1 MLKLLVL
8 VALVLAVLYFF
19 TWLGRRPPGDWRR
32 DGEDDGPVIPTG
44 RIGLDDDNRPP
55 VTPAPE
61 DELEDAGAG
70 NKRRDT

>member
-8 VALVLAVLYFF
+8 VALILAVLYFF
-19 TWLGRRPPGDWRR
+19 TWLGRRRPGDWRR
-32 DGEDDGPVIPTG
+32 DGDEDGPVIPTG
-44 RIGLDDDNRPP
+44 RIGLDDDRRPP

-70 NKRRDT
+70 KRRQD